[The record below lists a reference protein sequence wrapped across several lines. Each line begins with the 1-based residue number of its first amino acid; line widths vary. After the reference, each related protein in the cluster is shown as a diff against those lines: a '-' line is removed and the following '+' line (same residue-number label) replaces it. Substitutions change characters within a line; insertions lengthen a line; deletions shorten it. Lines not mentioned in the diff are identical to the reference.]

1 MRIDEIENVRKRIAF
16 AGKIGAPQCD
26 RHQLGPA
33 RNQRVAHQFVRCKFP
48 RADDQP
54 RSEFAIGNFQFRGF
68 VRHWE
73 TINEFICAREFS
85 NTGGTQGFV
94 LCGQLTFC
102 PLDDDSAECNS
113 AGRTDWKSMFR
124 WQFCAVRL
132 WFLTTKFVSMTKFD
146 LRRRDCVKGMSQ
158 LPNEDVDLVVTSPPY
173 NLGVRYGKFSDRQDR
188 QSYLGWFREWA
199 AEVRRIL
206 KSNGSFFLNI
216 GAAPSNPM
224 LPYEIVIELRDLFVL
239 QNTIHWIKSIT
250 IEDRASDIRSFGHFK
265 PISSKR
271 FLNDCH
277 EYIFHFTK
285 TGRVEMDRLA
295 LGVPYQDKS
304 NISRWSH
311 TRGSDLRCR
320 GNTWFIPYETIQSRA
335 KERPHPATFPVQL
348 AEWCIKLHGLSR
360 VQTML
365 DPFLGIGNSA
375 IAAQRCGV
383 KKFIG
388 FEIDQTYL
396 AEARRRIG

>member
-1 MRIDEIENVRKRIAF
+1 
-16 AGKIGAPQCD
+16 
-26 RHQLGPA
+26 
-33 RNQRVAHQFVRCKFP
+33 
-48 RADDQP
+48 
-54 RSEFAIGNFQFRGF
+54 
-68 VRHWE
+68 
-73 TINEFICAREFS
+73 
-85 NTGGTQGFV
+85 
-94 LCGQLTFC
+94 
-102 PLDDDSAECNS
+102 
-113 AGRTDWKSMFR
+113 MFR

-158 LPNEDVDLVVTSPPY
+158 LPNEHVDLVVTSPPY

-188 QSYLGWFREWA
+188 QSYLGWCREWA

-304 NISRWSH
+304 NISRRSH

>member
-1 MRIDEIENVRKRIAF
+1 MSGRHPACRI
-16 AGKIGAPQCD
+16 
-26 RHQLGPA
+26 
-33 RNQRVAHQFVRCKFP
+33 QFQSLCYFFLYNGSCIL
-48 RADDQP
+48 Q
-54 RSEFAIGNFQFRGF
+54 IGF
-68 VRHWE
+68 V
-73 TINEFICAREFS
+73 
-85 NTGGTQGFV
+85 
-94 LCGQLTFC
+94 
-102 PLDDDSAECNS
+102 
-113 AGRTDWKSMFR
+113 
-124 WQFCAVRL
+124 
-132 WFLTTKFVSMTKFD
+132 TKFD
-146 LRRRDCVKGMSQ
+146 LRPEDCVKGMSQ

-173 NLGVRYGKFSDRQDR
+173 NLGVRYGKFSDRQNR
-188 QSYLGWFREWA
+188 QSYLRWCREWA
-199 AEVRRIL
+199 AQVRHVL
-206 KSNGSFFLNI
+206 ESDGSFFLNI
-216 GAAPSNPM
+216 GSAPSNPM
-224 LPYEIVIELRDLFVL
+224 LPHEIAIELRDLFVL
-239 QNTIHWIKSIT
+239 QNTIHWIKSIS
-250 IEDRASDIRSFGHFK
+250 IEDRAGDVRSFGHFK